1 MNIEEFKKLIE
12 KFFTLTAFISAAC
25 LAVHYAPTSMIF
37 VGNRLDFIADRPL
50 VLIALLLS
58 LVMLAS
64 AILLL
69 LDLFSL
75 KIEIVQRKVWMIFA
89 AIGTAPIL
97 PFALFGLFTFVYL
110 IYCCIIKFFLW
121 NL

>member
-1 MNIEEFKKLIE
+1 LIKKLIE

-50 VLIALLLS
+50 LLIALLFS
-58 LVMLAS
+58 LVTLAS

-69 LDLFSL
+69 LDVFSL
-75 KIEIVQRKVWMIFA
+75 KIKIVQNQVWKIFA
-89 AIGTAPIL
+89 AIGVIPIL
-97 PFALFGLFTFVYL
+97 PIASFGLIWFVFFTFYY
-110 IYCCIIKFFLW
+110 INQFFDFIV
-121 NL
+121 NLF

>member
-1 MNIEEFKKLIE
+1 MIKKLTE

-25 LAVHYAPTSMIF
+25 LAVHYAPTSIIF

-50 VLIALLLS
+50 GLISFLLS
-58 LVMLAS
+58 LMMLAS

-69 LDLFSL
+69 LDMFSQ
-75 KIEIVQRKVWMIFA
+75 KFKVVQRKAWMVFA

-97 PFALFGLFTFVYL
+97 PLALFGLIWFVFFTFYY
-110 IYCCIIKFFLW
+110 INRFFDFILR
-121 NL
+121 LF

>member
-1 MNIEEFKKLIE
+1 MIKKLIE

-37 VGNRLDFIADRPL
+37 VGNRLDFIADTPL
-50 VLIALLLS
+50 LLIVLLLS
-58 LVMLAS
+58 LMMLVS

-75 KIEIVQRKVWMIFA
+75 KIKSLPNKAWMVFA
-89 AIGTAPIL
+89 AIGIIPIL
-97 PFALFGLFTFVYL
+97 PYTLFGLIWFVFFTFYY
-110 IYCCIIKFFLW
+110 INRFFDFILR
-121 NL
+121 LF

>member
-1 MNIEEFKKLIE
+1 MIKKLIE

-69 LDLFSL
+69 LDLFSQ
-75 KIEIVQRKVWMIFA
+75 KFKVVQRKVWMVFA

-97 PFALFGLFTFVYL
+97 PLALFSLVASVWLSICVILKY
-110 IYCCIIKFFLW
+110 FL
-121 NL
+121 

>member
-1 MNIEEFKKLIE
+1 MIKKLIE

-25 LAVHYAPTSMIF
+25 LAVHYAPTSIFF

-50 VLIALLLS
+50 VLISFLLS
-58 LVMLAS
+58 LMMLAS

-75 KIEIVQRKVWMIFA
+75 KFEIVQRKAWMVFA
-89 AIGTAPIL
+89 AVGIAPIL
-97 PFALFGLFTFVYL
+97 PLALFGLLVFIVDLF
-110 IYCCIIKFFLW
+110 
-121 NL
+121 

>member
-1 MNIEEFKKLIE
+1 MIKKLIE
-12 KFFTLTAFISAAC
+12 KLFTLTAFISAVC

-37 VGNRLDFIADRPL
+37 VGNRLDFIADTPL
-50 VLIALLLS
+50 VLIAFLLS
-58 LVMLAS
+58 LMMLVS

-75 KIEIVQRKVWMIFA
+75 KIKSLPNKAWMVFA

>member
-1 MNIEEFKKLIE
+1 MIKKLID
-12 KFFTLTAFISAAC
+12 KFFTLTAFISAVC
-25 LAVHYAPTSMIF
+25 LAVHYAPTSIIF

-50 VLIALLLS
+50 FVIALLLS

-75 KIEIVQRKVWMIFA
+75 KIKIVQNQVWKIFA
-89 AIGTAPIL
+89 AIGVIPIL
-97 PFALFGLFTFVYL
+97 PIAPFGLIWFVFFTFYY
-110 IYCCIIKFFLW
+110 INQFFDFLVG
-121 NL
+121 LF

>member
-1 MNIEEFKKLIE
+1 MIKKLIE
-12 KFFTLTAFISAAC
+12 KIFTLTAFISAAC

-58 LVMLAS
+58 LVMLVS

-75 KIEIVQRKVWMIFA
+75 KIKSLLNKAWMFFA
-89 AIGTAPIL
+89 AIGIIPIL
-97 PFALFGLFTFVYL
+97 PFALFGLIWFVIFTFYY
-110 IYCCIIKFFLW
+110 INQFFDFIVGLF
-121 NL
+121 